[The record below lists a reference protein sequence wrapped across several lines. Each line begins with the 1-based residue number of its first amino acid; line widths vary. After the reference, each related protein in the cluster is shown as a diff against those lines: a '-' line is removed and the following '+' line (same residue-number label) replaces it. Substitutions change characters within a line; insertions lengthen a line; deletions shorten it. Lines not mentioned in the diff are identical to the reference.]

1 MYDSFLGAL
10 ILAAGRGTR
19 MESQLPKPLV
29 PLAGKPI
36 IYYIIEVLQQVG
48 VNHIA
53 IVVGHGADE
62 IKGAL
67 GNRFTYVMQKKQ
79 KGTAHA
85 VLVASSLIAK
95 YKDVLV
101 FVGDSPL
108 IRHDTIQLL
117 IDHHYQ
123 SLADC
128 TFLTGDFPRPFPYAR
143 VVRDTSGNVI
153 KCVEEQWA
161 SPEEKRLNEYMTSH
175 YIFNTNVLI
184 DYVKKIKP
192 DPETNEFYLTDII
205 GALLNENLKV
215 DAVKVKDYRELVGL
229 NTPDDLAWAEGI
241 ARGRYV

>member
-1 MYDSFLGAL
+1 MYDSSLGAL
-10 ILAAGRGTR
+10 ILAAGKGTR
-19 MESQLPKPLV
+19 MRSSLPKPLI

-36 IYYIIEVLQQVG
+36 IYYIIEALKQTG

-67 GNRFTYVMQKKQ
+67 GNRFTYVLQEEQ

-85 VLVASSLIAK
+85 VLVASSLIAE

-108 IRHDTIQLL
+108 IRPDTIQLL

-175 YIFNTNVLI
+175 YIFNTRVLI

-192 DPETNEFYLTDII
+192 DSVTDEFYLTDII
-205 GALLNENLKV
+205 EMLLNEGLKV
-215 DAVKVKDYRELVGL
+215 DTVKVKDYRELVGL
-229 NTPDDLAWAEGI
+229 NTPNGLAWAEGI
-241 ARGRYV
+241 VRDRYV